1 MRATEIEIYSKYEMY
16 MSRDR
21 FDLKPILLQFKTEL
35 SLYSLFFDKEI
46 VLLSSVEDKSLCA
59 LTHMKYT
66 KVPIK

>member
-46 VLLSSVEDKSLCA
+46 VLLSSVEDKSPSILG
-59 LTHMKYT
+59 
-66 KVPIK
+66 

>member
-1 MRATEIEIYSKYEMY
+1 MRVTEIEIYSKYEMY

-46 VLLSSVEDKSLCA
+46 VLLSSVEDKSPSILG
-59 LTHMKYT
+59 
-66 KVPIK
+66 

>member
-1 MRATEIEIYSKYEMY
+1 MRATEIEIYTKYEMY

-46 VLLSSVEDKSLCA
+46 VLLSSVEDKSPSILG
-59 LTHMKYT
+59 
-66 KVPIK
+66 